1 MLNGLNV
8 GLITIL
14 IGLYGIANSKNSLKM
29 MMCLSLMG
37 TGVILL
43 FVSIGYIPGGAVP
56 VARGGKVLTDAIPQ
70 SVMVT
75 AIVIDLATT
84 ALGLAMVLYL
94 YRTYSTLDFASM
106 LELEKEDDEQR

>member
-8 GLITIL
+8 GLIAIL

-29 MMCLSLMG
+29 MMCLSIMG

-43 FVSIGYIPGGAVP
+43 FVSIGYIPEGAVP
-56 VARGGKVLTDAIPQ
+56 VAGGEDLMADAIPQ

-75 AIVIDLATT
+75 AVVIDLATT

-94 YRTYSTLDFASM
+94 YRTFSTLDFAST
-106 LELEKEDDEQR
+106 LKDKEDER